1 MCSDSDRDWE
11 TKAKNDKLEKVYKR
25 DDVMNRFW
33 DGEKV
38 TTIFNRKMK
47 ASLHHALNYIIQSTT
62 SDLFLRRMVAINE
75 KLKNYK
81 SFVAFSI
88 HDSLVIDLDQEEKH
102 ILPELIEIFENTDLG
117 TFKANVSAGKN
128 FAEMRKIQ

>member
-1 MCSDSDRDWE
+1 
-11 TKAKNDKLEKVYKR
+11 
-25 DDVMNRFW
+25 
-33 DGEKV
+33 
-38 TTIFNRKMK
+38 
-47 ASLHHALNYIIQSTT
+47 
-62 SDLFLRRMVAINE
+62 MVAINE